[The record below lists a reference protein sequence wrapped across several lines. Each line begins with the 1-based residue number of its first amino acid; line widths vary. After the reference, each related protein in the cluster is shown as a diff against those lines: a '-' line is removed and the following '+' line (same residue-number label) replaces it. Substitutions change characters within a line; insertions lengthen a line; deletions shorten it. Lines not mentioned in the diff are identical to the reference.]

1 MFNIITNVKN
11 RTVIEN
17 ITLTELVTQ
26 LKNPSIIHKKIVD
39 KARVLGKESLEY
51 NNIKK
56 SLPCFVPNYNHDA
69 YVKTNT
75 IQKSTGF
82 IYIDVYYK

>member
-17 ITLTELVTQ
+17 ISLDELINQ

-39 KARVLGKESLEY
+39 SARVLG
-51 NNIKK
+51 
-56 SLPCFVPNYNHDA
+56 
-69 YVKTNT
+69 
-75 IQKSTGF
+75 
-82 IYIDVYYK
+82 